1 MPEPNIIR
9 VIEPKGEV
17 SDLIDYIAN
26 NIVMKEVGFGYTA
39 CQPSLCEIDLND
51 KNVNSIKFGLDH
63 TYVDADTGQ
72 VKGYGIIG
80 KLYISIPEEPNSA
93 EEPNK
98 TELYYITPK
107 EELEEKI
114 QYIHENNI
122 EAQPRPKGKY

>member
-1 MPEPNIIR
+1 MAEPNIIR

-26 NIVMKEVGFGYTA
+26 NFVMKEVGFGYTA

-63 TYVDADTGQ
+63 TYVDADGL

-80 KLYISIPEEPNSA
+80 NLFISTSED
-93 EEPNK
+93 PNK

-107 EELEEKI
+107 SELDKSI

-122 EAQPRPKGKY
+122 RAQSRPKGKY